1 MPTTTP
7 TLCTTQTLP
16 VDRDGG
22 STPSRLSCLLS
33 LSSLMP
39 YGRQTTSLPTIP
51 SIPSS
56 PFNLRI
62 SSPLSTR
69 MPGRVCR
76 SQRGGLKPATHH
88 SPWLEAFDLLTQD
101 INMMARSFKQEG
113 KILGLKVIGSS

>member
-1 MPTTTP
+1 
-7 TLCTTQTLP
+7 
-16 VDRDGG
+16 
-22 STPSRLSCLLS
+22 
-33 LSSLMP
+33 MP